1 MKYNIYAIGN
11 MKTSPEAEIFW
22 KYSKRI
28 KSIELFEFVSKFSE
42 ENKKKEDESEKLL
55 SMIKNNGK
63 KILLDQNGQNLD
75 SYEFSSLLLNL
86 ANDGCNKVNFIIGGS
101 NGVSNEL
108 KKNVDMMLSFSKMTF
123 PHILARII
131 LLEQIYRA
139 ETIILKHPYH
149 KN

>member
-42 ENKKKEDESEKLL
+42 ENKKKEDESVKLL

-63 KILLDQNGQNLD
+63 KILLDQNGQNID
-75 SYEFSSLLLNL
+75 SYEFSSMLLNL
-86 ANDGCNKVNFIIGGS
+86 ANVGCNKVNFIIGGA
-101 NGVSNEL
+101 NGVVKEL
-108 KKNVDMMLSFSKMTF
+108 KENVDMILSFSKMTF

-139 ETIILKHPYH
+139 ETIALKHPYH